1 MAIRQITFNYNANG
15 GSGAPSSSTD
25 SFNVTTVPYT
35 KTKKIASAK
44 PSRTYY
50 NFLGWGSS
58 AGATSATWASSQTL
72 SFTWA
77 SLEQLNVTMNFFAV
91 WKAETATV
99 TYNANGGTGAPSS
112 QTVNKNE
119 WFNLRAGV
127 PTRQYYRFLGWA
139 TSSIATVAQY
149 QPSGQARIVGNL
161 ALYAVWEK
169 LGDVV
174 STSNG
179 TIGSPMNLTINKV
192 SSSYT
197 DEITFQF
204 GNTTGTIASGTTATS
219 ISWTPPL
226 SLASEIPN
234 ASSGTLVITCATY
247 NGSSLV
253 GTTTT
258 SVSLTVPQ
266 SMSPTASVSYT
277 DTDATCLAWGIFVQS
292 RSKLLYTVTASGQY
306 GATITSYSAQVNGSN
321 YTSATWT
328 TDVLLYSGTNTYTVK
343 VTDSRGYQTTV
354 TGTFNVESYSTPSV
368 SLVSCDRNDSDPDQV
383 DIVFDFAVA
392 SVQNNNS
399 ALYSFDYKEK
409 SASNWTRG
417 SDESL
422 GSYSGSISDFLS
434 SIDQGSEY
442 DIRINVKDAFQTV
455 SAETEVGVS
464 GNVLFNQRHRGG
476 LGLLMKSQSADQLDV
491 GKPSVFHGKV
501 KELYGSTVGSHSA
514 SGNYAKILTFG
525 TDTEVGKNLAP
536 NNSWN
541 TGRRWWGSNLNSTG
555 LLGQVLETLPVG
567 TYTISWKHTLTA
579 IPSDTTTTLQ
589 VGKYVRVYYGGSYH
603 ILSGYSLTTIPTYAV
618 GDSYDVQATITID
631 ENAVGQSFEVLAY
644 CGQDNAFYA
653 TLTEYQIEIGS
664 QKTPFEPYVNMN
676 DLNINSP
683 ITLEYIKT
691 GDSAPTR
698 LTITFNRDFSLASYT
713 KDASADAYLVNS
725 ATATWDLY
733 IGKSNTS
740 DKVEILDFHDPW
752 SNTDLT
758 VDWEETS
765 VSTLPTGAVS
775 ATPVNTVISESP
787 SGVSVA
793 SATWKTT
800 AEITL
805 PRGIWVL
812 SGYIQFNSN
821 TTGIRSAVLSA
832 SRDSGTSTR
841 NMSSDTKEPMTGGNA
856 TKLHFFDVYQV
867 ASETTYYLN
876 AYQNCGSALTIYG
889 RITAIKIV

>member
-1 MAIRQITFNYNANG
+1 MANGTYRYTFNANG
-15 GSGAPSSSTD
+15 GSGAPSSISGITLEQD
-25 SFNVTTVPYT
+25 GLYLATVTLP
-35 KTKKIASAK
+35 SGK

-50 NFLGWGSS
+50 TFLGWSTSSTSTSAQYS
-58 AGATSATWASSQTL
+58 AGGKIYLVANTATYTRTL
-72 SFTWA
+72 Y
-77 SLEQLNVTMNFFAV
+77 AV

-119 WFNLRAGV
+119 WFNLRTGV

-139 TSSIATVAQY
+139 TSSTATVAQY
-149 QPSGQARIVGNL
+149 QPGGQARIVGNL

-179 TIGSPMNLTINKV
+179 TIGSPMTLTINKV

-266 SMSPTASVSYT
+266 SLAPTASVSFA

-292 RSKLLYTVTASGQY
+292 RSKLAFTVTASGQY
-306 GATITSYSAQVNGSN
+306 GATITAYSAQVNGSN

-354 TGTFNVESYSTPSV
+354 TGSFTVESYSTPSV
-368 SLVSCDRNDSDPDQV
+368 SLVSCDRNDSNPDQV

-392 SVQNNNS
+392 SVQNNNT

-422 GSYSGSISDFLS
+422 GAYSGTISDFLS

-455 SAETEVGVS
+455 STETEVGVS

-476 LGLLMKSQSADQLDV
+476 LGLLMKSQSEDQLDV
-491 GKPSVFHGKV
+491 GKQSVFHGKV
-501 KELYGSTVGSHSA
+501 KEMFGSTVGTHSA
-514 SGNYAKILTFG
+514 SGNYAKILSFG
-525 TDTEVGKNLAP
+525 TDVQVGKNLLNDVNPDVKNAYLTGAYKLGASANDRVVIIPINP
-536 NNSWN
+536 NTDYTFTWNRVAIEGASSDDTNVLLFSEYPVVSTTVGTSTGVNMGYSPAIRTFNS
-541 TGRRWWGSNLNSTG
+541 GSNIYCAIKIANVTKTQYQDTLSASQLELGTSSTA
-555 LLGQVLETLPVG
+555 
-567 TYTISWKHTLTA
+567 H
-579 IPSDTTTTLQ
+579 
-589 VGKYVRVYYGGSYH
+589 
-603 ILSGYSLTTIPTYAV
+603 
-618 GDSYDVQATITID
+618 
-631 ENAVGQSFEVLAY
+631 
-644 CGQDNAFYA
+644 
-653 TLTEYQIEIGS
+653 
-664 QKTPFEPYVNMN
+664 EPYTDAS

-698 LTITFNRDFSLASYT
+698 LTIAFNRDFSLASFT

-733 IGKSNTS
+733 IGKNNTS
-740 DKVEILDFHDPW
+740 DKVEIIDFHDPW

-765 VSTLPTGAVS
+765 VSTLPTGAID
-775 ATPVNTVISESP
+775 ATPANTVLSIAP

-793 SATWKTT
+793 NASWETT

-805 PRGIWVL
+805 GRGIWIL

-821 TTGIRSAVLSA
+821 ATGIRSAVLSA
-832 SRDSGTSTR
+832 SQDSGTSTR
-841 NMSSDTKEPMTGGNA
+841 NMSSDTSPAMTSGNS
-856 TKLHFFDVYQV
+856 TKLHFVDVYQI

-889 RITAIKIV
+889 RLTAIKIV

>member
-1 MAIRQITFNYNANG
+1 MAIRQITFNYKANG

-77 SLEQLNVTMNFFAV
+77 SLEQLNVEMNFYAV
-91 WKAETATV
+91 WQHQTAYV
-99 TYNANGGTGAPSS
+99 NYNANGGTGAPSTQS
-112 QTVNKNE
+112 H
-119 WFNLRAGV
+119 WAGYSV
-127 PTRQYYRFLGWA
+127 TLSSTRPTRDKYIFIGWSQSSTA
-139 TSSIATVAQY
+139 TTASY
-149 QPSGQARIVGNL
+149 QPNTSYALYNTVT
-161 ALYAVWEK
+161 LYAVWK
-169 LGDVV
+169 KASDTV
-174 STSNG
+174 SALNG
-179 TIGSPMNLTINKV
+179 TIGNAITLTITKIE
-192 SSSYT
+192 STYA
-197 DEITFQF
+197 DDITYSF
-204 GNTTGTIASGTTATS
+204 GNVTGTIASGTTSTS

-247 NGSSLV
+247 SGSSLV

-266 SMSPTASVSYT
+266 SMSPTASVSYV

-292 RSKLLYTVTASGQY
+292 RSKLSYTVTASGQY

-328 TDVLLYSGTNTYTVK
+328 TDVLLYSGSNTYTVK

-354 TGTFNVESYSTPSV
+354 TGTFSVESYSTPSV
-368 SLVSCDRNDSDPDQV
+368 SLVSCDRDDSDPDQV

-455 SAETEVGVS
+455 STETEVGVS

-501 KELYGSTVGSHSA
+501 KEMFGSTVGSHSA

-525 TDTEVGKNLAP
+525 TNAQTSANFLAP
-536 NNSWN
+536 M
-541 TGRRWWGSNLNSTG
+541 
-555 LLGQVLETLPVG
+555 VDG
-567 TYTISWKHTLTA
+567 TYSGNGVTAVVSNGVATLSGTTTASGNAIIIPLTKTITVPANSYIHLFNSDANGSASPSFELSTSAGTTNIAPSFNPANRIFPVPSNRFGVTIDRVRFWLSSGVTLSGTFNPMIAMSSTA
-579 IPSDTTTTLQ
+579 I
-589 VGKYVRVYYGGSYH
+589 
-603 ILSGYSLTTIPTYAV
+603 
-618 GDSYDVQATITID
+618 
-631 ENAVGQSFEVLAY
+631 
-644 CGQDNAFYA
+644 
-653 TLTEYQIEIGS
+653 
-664 QKTPFEPYVNMN
+664 PFEPYTDAS

-775 ATPVNTVISESP
+775 ATPVNTVMSESP

>member
-15 GSGAPSSSTD
+15 GTGAPSSSTD
-25 SFNVTTVPYT
+25 SFNVNYVPYT
-35 KTKKIASAK
+35 KTKQISSTK

-50 NFLGWGSS
+50 TFLGWGSS
-58 AGATSATWASSQTL
+58 QGSTSATWASSQTL

-139 TSSIATVAQY
+139 TSSTATVAQY

-179 TIGSPMNLTINKV
+179 TIGSPMTLTINKV

-204 GNTTGTIASGTTATS
+204 GNTTGTIASGTTAES

-292 RSKLLYTVTASGQY
+292 RSKLSYTVTASGQY

-328 TDVLLYSGTNTYTVK
+328 TDVLLYSGSNTYTVK

-392 SVQNNNS
+392 SVQNNNT

-455 SAETEVGVS
+455 STETEVGVS

-476 LGLLMKSQSADQLDV
+476 LGLLMKSQADDQLDV
-491 GKPSVFHGKV
+491 GKQSVFHGKV

-525 TDTEVGKNLAP
+525 TNVQTSANFLAP
-536 NNSWN
+536 M
-541 TGRRWWGSNLNSTG
+541 
-555 LLGQVLETLPVG
+555 VDG
-567 TYTISWKHTLTA
+567 TYSGNGVTAVVSNGVATLSGITTASGNAIIIPLTKTITVPANSYIHLFNSDANGSASPSFELSTSAGTTNIAPSFNPANRIFPVPSNRFGVTIDRVRFWLSSGVTLSGTFNPMIAMSSTA
-579 IPSDTTTTLQ
+579 I
-589 VGKYVRVYYGGSYH
+589 
-603 ILSGYSLTTIPTYAV
+603 
-618 GDSYDVQATITID
+618 
-631 ENAVGQSFEVLAY
+631 
-644 CGQDNAFYA
+644 
-653 TLTEYQIEIGS
+653 
-664 QKTPFEPYVNMN
+664 PFEPYADAS

-740 DKVEILDFHDPW
+740 DKVEIIDFHDPW

-775 ATPVNTVISESP
+775 ATHVNTVISESP

-793 SATWKTT
+793 TGTWKTV
-800 AEITL
+800 ASITL
-805 PRGIWVL
+805 PRGIWIL
-812 SGYIQFNSN
+812 SGYTQFNSN
-821 TTGIRSAVLSA
+821 STGIRSTVLSA
-832 SRDSGTSTR
+832 SQNDGTSTR
-841 NMSSDTKEPMTGGNA
+841 NMSSDLNNNTGNNSG
-856 TKLHFFDVYQV
+856 KLHFFDVYQI
-867 ASETTYYLN
+867 ASEVTYYLN
-876 AYQNCGSALTIYG
+876 AYQNSGSAITTYG
-889 RITAIKIV
+889 RLTAIKIV